1 MDYEKLSKEELIE
14 ALKES
19 QDLNKKLLDL
29 MEIQNN
35 KFTEISIK
43 ALEEQIKSRH
53 NFLAELEQSEPPKL
67 FKSLH
72 RDWENK
78 VHYTKKDIEELDKKL
93 FEDYT
98 EYGKFIEKMSKKIR
112 TANKLPFCYGIN
124 NFWPTLIMFGF
135 AILLALAISGYLFP
149 SP

>member
-1 MDYEKLSKEELIE
+1 MNQAKKERSNCMDYEKLSKEELIE

-98 EYGKFIEKMSKKIR
+98 EYGEFIEKMSKK
-112 TANKLPFCYGIN
+112 NKD
-124 NFWPTLIMFGF
+124 
-135 AILLALAISGYLFP
+135 SE
-149 SP
+149 

>member
-78 VHYTKKDIEELDKKL
+78 VHYTKKDIEELDRDIIVEMIDQITVYENRKL
-93 FEDYT
+93 KISYNFGNELEHLFSSVYCEDL
-98 EYGKFIEKMSKKIR
+98 EKR
-112 TANKLPFCYGIN
+112 
-124 NFWPTLIMFGF
+124 
-135 AILLALAISGYLFP
+135 AI
-149 SP
+149 

>member
-1 MDYEKLSKEELIE
+1 MNQAKKERSNCMDYEKLSKEELIE

-98 EYGKFIEKMSKKIR
+98 EYGEFIEKMSKK
-112 TANKLPFCYGIN
+112 NKDSEWSVHLGIE
-124 NFWPTLIMFGF
+124 
-135 AILLALAISGYLFP
+135 
-149 SP
+149 

>member
-1 MDYEKLSKEELIE
+1 MDQAKKERSNCMDYEKLSKEELIE

-98 EYGKFIEKMSKKIR
+98 EYGEFIEKMSKK
-112 TANKLPFCYGIN
+112 NKD
-124 NFWPTLIMFGF
+124 
-135 AILLALAISGYLFP
+135 SE
-149 SP
+149 

>member
-1 MDYEKLSKEELIE
+1 MDYEKLSKEELTE

-98 EYGKFIEKMSKKIR
+98 EYGEFIEKMSKIKDCTKNGSI
-112 TANKLPFCYGIN
+112 IN
-124 NFWPTLIMFGF
+124 VGVKM
-135 AILLALAISGYLFP
+135 Y
-149 SP
+149 

>member
-78 VHYTKKDIEELDKKL
+78 VHYTKKRHWRIRQKIIWRLYRVWRVHWKNEQKK
-93 FEDYT
+93 
-98 EYGKFIEKMSKKIR
+98 
-112 TANKLPFCYGIN
+112 
-124 NFWPTLIMFGF
+124 
-135 AILLALAISGYLFP
+135 
-149 SP
+149 

>member
-98 EYGKFIEKMSKKIR
+98 EYGEFIEKMSKK
-112 TANKLPFCYGIN
+112 NKDSELNWFKSQGQ
-124 NFWPTLIMFGF
+124 
-135 AILLALAISGYLFP
+135 ISD
-149 SP
+149 SSC

>member
-67 FKSLH
+67 KIEIVTQIPFFISYSSFSFLFLIFIFHLKLSL
-72 RDWENK
+72 
-78 VHYTKKDIEELDKKL
+78 I
-93 FEDYT
+93 F
-98 EYGKFIEKMSKKIR
+98 F
-112 TANKLPFCYGIN
+112 
-124 NFWPTLIMFGF
+124 
-135 AILLALAISGYLFP
+135 YLF
-149 SP
+149 SIFLLLIFYIYFHLNV

>member
-53 NFLAELEQSEPPKL
+53 NFLA
-67 FKSLH
+67 
-72 RDWENK
+72 
-78 VHYTKKDIEELDKKL
+78 
-93 FEDYT
+93 
-98 EYGKFIEKMSKKIR
+98 
-112 TANKLPFCYGIN
+112 
-124 NFWPTLIMFGF
+124 
-135 AILLALAISGYLFP
+135 
-149 SP
+149 

>member
-1 MDYEKLSKEELIE
+1 MNQAKKERSNCMDYEKLSKEELIE

-72 RDWENK
+72 RDQENK

-98 EYGKFIEKMSKKIR
+98 EYGEFIEKMSKK
-112 TANKLPFCYGIN
+112 NKD
-124 NFWPTLIMFGF
+124 
-135 AILLALAISGYLFP
+135 SE
-149 SP
+149 

>member
-67 FKSLH
+67 FKSYIVIG
-72 RDWENK
+72 K
-78 VHYTKKDIEELDKKL
+78 TKFTTQKK
-93 FEDYT
+93 
-98 EYGKFIEKMSKKIR
+98 
-112 TANKLPFCYGIN
+112 
-124 NFWPTLIMFGF
+124 TLKN
-135 AILLALAISGYLFP
+135 
-149 SP
+149 

>member
-29 MEIQNN
+29 MEI
-35 KFTEISIK
+35 
-43 ALEEQIKSRH
+43 H

-98 EYGKFIEKMSKKIR
+98 EYGEFIEKMSKK
-112 TANKLPFCYGIN
+112 NKD
-124 NFWPTLIMFGF
+124 
-135 AILLALAISGYLFP
+135 SE
-149 SP
+149 

>member
-1 MDYEKLSKEELIE
+1 MNQAKKERSNCMDYEKLSKEELIE

-98 EYGKFIEKMSKKIR
+98 EYGEFIEKMSKK
-112 TANKLPFCYGIN
+112 NKDSEYDVNPN
-124 NFWPTLIMFGF
+124 W
-135 AILLALAISGYLFP
+135 
-149 SP
+149 

>member
-1 MDYEKLSKEELIE
+1 MDQAKKERSNCMDYEKLSKEELIE

-78 VHYTKKDIEELDKKL
+78 VHYTKKDIEELYKKL

-98 EYGKFIEKMSKKIR
+98 EYGEFIEKMSKK
-112 TANKLPFCYGIN
+112 NKD
-124 NFWPTLIMFGF
+124 
-135 AILLALAISGYLFP
+135 SE
-149 SP
+149 

>member
-1 MDYEKLSKEELIE
+1 MNYDKMSKEELIE

-78 VHYTKKDIEELDKKL
+78 VQCTQKDIDDLDKKL

-98 EYGKFIEKMSKKIR
+98 EYGEYLKKLGKKNR
-112 TANKLPFCYGIN
+112 DN
-124 NFWPTLIMFGF
+124 N
-135 AILLALAISGYLFP
+135 
-149 SP
+149 

>member
-67 FKSLH
+67 FKFFRPEFLFYFYDKNSTLTAHFINKISKNKAKKYKLKTSL
-72 RDWENK
+72 
-78 VHYTKKDIEELDKKL
+78 TK
-93 FEDYT
+93 T
-98 EYGKFIEKMSKKIR
+98 
-112 TANKLPFCYGIN
+112 
-124 NFWPTLIMFGF
+124 
-135 AILLALAISGYLFP
+135 
-149 SP
+149 

>member
-53 NFLAELEQSEPPKL
+53 NFLAELEQSEPPNLYIVIGK
-67 FKSLH
+67 
-72 RDWENK
+72 
-78 VHYTKKDIEELDKKL
+78 TKFTTQKK
-93 FEDYT
+93 
-98 EYGKFIEKMSKKIR
+98 
-112 TANKLPFCYGIN
+112 
-124 NFWPTLIMFGF
+124 TLKN
-135 AILLALAISGYLFP
+135 
-149 SP
+149 

>member
-1 MDYEKLSKEELIE
+1 MVYYLWIKQKRKGVIV
-14 ALKES
+14 ES

-93 FEDYT
+93 VEDYT
-98 EYGKFIEKMSKKIR
+98 EYGEFIEKMSKK
-112 TANKLPFCYGIN
+112 NKD
-124 NFWPTLIMFGF
+124 
-135 AILLALAISGYLFP
+135 SE
-149 SP
+149 

>member
-1 MDYEKLSKEELIE
+1 MLKEQAFYGILFMDQAKKERSNCMDYEKLSKEELIE

-98 EYGKFIEKMSKKIR
+98 EYGEFIEKMSKK
-112 TANKLPFCYGIN
+112 NKD
-124 NFWPTLIMFGF
+124 
-135 AILLALAISGYLFP
+135 SE
-149 SP
+149 

>member
-1 MDYEKLSKEELIE
+1 MNQAKKERSNCMDYEKLSKEELIE

-98 EYGKFIEKMSKKIR
+98 EYGEFIEKMSKK
-112 TANKLPFCYGIN
+112 NKDSEECVK
-124 NFWPTLIMFGF
+124 
-135 AILLALAISGYLFP
+135 
-149 SP
+149 

>member
-1 MDYEKLSKEELIE
+1 MPNFHFYGILFMNQAKKESSNCMDYEKLSKEELIE

-98 EYGKFIEKMSKKIR
+98 EYGEFIEKMSKK
-112 TANKLPFCYGIN
+112 NKD
-124 NFWPTLIMFGF
+124 
-135 AILLALAISGYLFP
+135 SE
-149 SP
+149 

>member
-1 MDYEKLSKEELIE
+1 MNQTKKERSNCMDYEKLSKEELIE

-98 EYGKFIEKMSKKIR
+98 EYGEFIEKMSKK
-112 TANKLPFCYGIN
+112 NKD
-124 NFWPTLIMFGF
+124 
-135 AILLALAISGYLFP
+135 SE
-149 SP
+149 

>member
-78 VHYTKKDIEELDKKL
+78 VHYTKKEIEELDKKL

-98 EYGKFIEKMSKKIR
+98 EYGEFIEKMSKK
-112 TANKLPFCYGIN
+112 NKD
-124 NFWPTLIMFGF
+124 
-135 AILLALAISGYLFP
+135 SE
-149 SP
+149 

>member
-98 EYGKFIEKMSKKIR
+98 EYGEFIEKMSKIKDCTKNAIHS
-112 TANKLPFCYGIN
+112 FI
-124 NFWPTLIMFGF
+124 
-135 AILLALAISGYLFP
+135 ILLFQ
-149 SP
+149 

>member
-19 QDLNKKLLDL
+19 QELNKKLLDL

-98 EYGKFIEKMSKKIR
+98 EYG
-112 TANKLPFCYGIN
+112 
-124 NFWPTLIMFGF
+124 
-135 AILLALAISGYLFP
+135 
-149 SP
+149 